1 MGGLRR
7 TLLPRVLIGLVA
19 FAAIPCGADQTETG
33 RSFLWRVQSE
43 TTTLHLL
50 GSIHLMKPEDYPLS
64 PAIEGAFEN
73 ARIVVFEV
81 DLSRLTE
88 ASLQLLARGTLPEG
102 QSLRDVLSPETY
114 EEVAARI
121 EEMGMDITGFAK
133 MRPWLLAVTLTSIEL
148 MRAGYTQASGVD
160 VYFYDR
166 AVSDGKDTVGL
177 ETVEFQVGLF
187 AEFGEGEDEEF
198 LRYTIREL
206 DTVIPLV
213 DELLANWRKGRVD
226 EVGRLLTEAYQE
238 YPELF
243 EKLVSDRNLS
253 WLPRLEELLAGDQE
267 AMAVVGCLHLVGEKG
282 LVELLR
288 SRGYRVEQL

>member
-1 MGGLRR
+1 MGGIGRS
-7 TLLPRVLIGLVA
+7 LLTRALIGLLAVA
-19 FAAIPCGADQTETG
+19 AAPCVAEQADTG

-64 PAIEGAFEN
+64 PSIEDAFDESQ
-73 ARIVVFEV
+73 IVVFEV

-88 ASLQLLARGTLPEG
+88 ASLQLLAKGTLPEG
-102 QSLRDVLSPETY
+102 QQLSDVLSPETY
-114 EEVAARI
+114 DQVAKRV
-121 EEMGMDITGFAK
+121 EEMGMDVAGFEK
-133 MRPWLLAVTLTSIEL
+133 MRPWLLAVTLTSFEL

-160 VYFYDR
+160 MYFFDR
-166 AVSDGKDTVGL
+166 AVSEGKETVGL

-187 AEFGEGEDEEF
+187 AELGAGEDEEF
-198 LRYTIREL
+198 LRYTLQEL

-213 DELLANWRKGRVD
+213 DELLANWRLGRVD

-243 EKLVSDRNLS
+243 VKLVSDRNLS
-253 WLPRLEELLAGDQE
+253 WLPRLEELLAGDQD

-288 SRGYRVEQL
+288 SRGYSVEQL